1 MVAMLMVLTMMMV
14 MAIYD
19 DDDDDAHD
27 GVSLEDSEAR
37 TGGRVPPSS
46 THLLFTRSCQR
57 HDVDVDDDGDG
68 ELMIHFLLKLSCQ
81 RHNEDDHNLILM
93 STMTVY
99 IVFCIRSFL

>member
-1 MVAMLMVLTMMMV
+1 MLMLLTMMMV
-14 MAIYD
+14 MAIY

-57 HDVDVDDDGDG
+57 HDLDVDDEGD
-68 ELMIHFLLKLSCQ
+68 
-81 RHNEDDHNLILM
+81 
-93 STMTVY
+93 
-99 IVFCIRSFL
+99 

>member
-1 MVAMLMVLTMMMV
+1 MLMLLTMMMV
-14 MAIYD
+14 MAIY
-19 DDDDDAHD
+19 DDDDAHD

-57 HDVDVDDDGDG
+57 HDLDVDDGGDG

-81 RHNEDDHNLILM
+81 RG
-93 STMTVY
+93 
-99 IVFCIRSFL
+99 

>member
-1 MVAMLMVLTMMMV
+1 MLMLLTMMMV

-57 HDVDVDDDGDG
+57 HDLDVDDGGDG
-68 ELMIHFLLKLSCQ
+68 EVMIHFLLKQSCQ

>member
-1 MVAMLMVLTMMMV
+1 MVAMLMLLTMMMV
-14 MAIYD
+14 MAIYDDDDD

-57 HDVDVDDDGDG
+57 HDLDVDDEGD
-68 ELMIHFLLKLSCQ
+68 
-81 RHNEDDHNLILM
+81 
-93 STMTVY
+93 
-99 IVFCIRSFL
+99 